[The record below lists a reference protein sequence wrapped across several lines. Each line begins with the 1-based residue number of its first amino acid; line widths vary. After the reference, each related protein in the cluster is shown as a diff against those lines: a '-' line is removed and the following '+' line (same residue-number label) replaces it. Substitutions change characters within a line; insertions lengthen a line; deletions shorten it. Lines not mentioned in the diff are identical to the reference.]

1 LIWYPHCLWCR
12 GKVFQ
17 HKDRRHQNTQ
27 GVVALVEKHA
37 NSQMQKDDGV
47 LGTNELFQL
56 TFTTHFTSEAAR
68 KRQKEKQRVC
78 HTVALPFYIKKV
90 SIRQKKN

>member
-1 LIWYPHCLWCR
+1 LGLWCR

-27 GVVALVEKHA
+27 GVALVEKHA
-37 NSQMQKDDGV
+37 NSQMQKYDGV

-68 KRQKEKQRVC
+68 KRHKEKQGVC
-78 HTVALPFYIKKV
+78 HTVALPFTLK
-90 SIRQKKN
+90 

>member
-1 LIWYPHCLWCR
+1 LIWYPHYLWWR
-12 GKVFQ
+12 GKVLQ

-27 GVVALVEKHA
+27 GVLALVEKNT

-56 TFTTHFTSEAAR
+56 TFTTHLTIEAAR
-68 KRQKEKQRVC
+68 KRHK
-78 HTVALPFYIKKV
+78 
-90 SIRQKKN
+90 